1 MDKLNLSGA
10 RALASRLRALPGE
23 MDHLRDRIARLEEEL
38 RESRRHQQR
47 LAELTDVVQELLLPI
62 SQRDQA
68 GIDEVLARYA
78 DHLA

>member
-10 RALASRLRALPGE
+10 RALASRLRALPNE

-47 LAELTDVVQELLLPI
+47 LAELTDVVQELLLPV
-62 SQRDQA
+62 SQRDQERV
-68 GIDEVLARYA
+68 DEVLAKYV